1 LGKGGD
7 RFIDVFNGGRL
18 ITRSDAVELVADNV
32 ERIGDDDFRAA
43 TKREIIT
50 RMLHNLFG
58 ISQRQGSLSDAIRYL
73 DVIIAL
79 NPNSAPDRLSRA
91 RLQLQRGDA
100 AAAKADLSWVLDRK
114 PEGVDLERLADLLR
128 TL

>member
-1 LGKGGD
+1 
-7 RFIDVFNGGRL
+7 
-18 ITRSDAVELVADNV
+18 V

-58 ISQRQGSLSDAIRYL
+58 IAQRQGSLSDAIRYL

-100 AAAKADLSWVLDRK
+100 AAAKADLNWVLDRK